1 MAAYRAGLFPWP
13 HDGVDTLWWSPDPRA
28 ILRPDRFHVSR
39 RLARRL
45 RQARFRVT
53 FDAAFAQVI
62 GACAVRPEGTW
73 ITPGM
78 MRAYLRL
85 HLLGWAHSVEVWS
98 PEGRLAGGLYGLR
111 VDGLFGAES
120 MFHRATDASKIALF
134 ALTRLAPR
142 AGISLIDVQLPT
154 PPPRVPRLRG
164 RPPRPLPGARGRR
177 RPRPFTGQPVDS
189 RHAFLPDSP
198 RPRRRHRPRGPR
210 RRAEGARRRRAPLRP
225 RVPLRARPCRR
236 RRHRRVRH
244 RPSRRDA

>member
-1 MAAYRAGLFPWP
+1 MPDQPDVAIEVHTRLPPQSLPPNRFRFPDPRHAPPGGFVAAGGDLAPQTIVAAYRAGLFPWP

-28 ILRPDRFHVSR
+28 ILPPDRFHVSR

-62 GACAVRPEGTW
+62 AACAVRPEGTW

-85 HLLGWAHSVEVWS
+85 HTLGWAHSVEVWNR
-98 PEGRLAGGLYGLR
+98 EGALIGGLYGLR

-142 AGISLIDVQLPT
+142 AGMALIDVQLPT
-154 PPPRVPRLRG
+154 PHLESLGCEAVPRERYLE
-164 RPPRPLPGARGRR
+164 LVAD
-177 RPRPFTGQPVDS
+177 V
-189 RHAFLPDSP
+189 A
-198 RPRRRHRPRGPR
+198 
-210 RRAEGARRRRAPLRP
+210 RAPSP
-225 RVPLRARPCRR
+225 G
-236 RRHRRVRH
+236 
-244 RPSRRDA
+244 SR

>member
-1 MAAYRAGLFPWP
+1 MTSPPEVEIQIHTRLLPQPLPPSRFRFPDPRDAPAGGFVAAGGDLAPQTIVAAYRAGLFPWP

-28 ILRPDRFHVSR
+28 ILPPDGFHVSR

-62 GACAVRPEGTW
+62 AACAVRPEGTW

-85 HLLGWAHSVEVWS
+85 HVLGWAHSMEVWN
-98 PEGRLAGGLYGLR
+98 PEGALVGGLYGLH
-111 VDGLFGAES
+111 VGGLFGAES

-154 PPPRVPRLRG
+154 PHLESLGCEAVPRERYLE
-164 RPPRPLPGARGRR
+164 LVAA
-177 RPRPFTGQPVDS
+177 V
-189 RHAFLPDSP
+189 A
-198 RPRRRHRPRGPR
+198 
-210 RRAEGARRRRAPLRP
+210 RAPS
-225 RVPLRARPCRR
+225 AG
-236 RRHRRVRH
+236 
-244 RPSRRDA
+244 SR